1 MGFDS
6 RVGAL
11 FFREIRECLI
21 LHGDVLTQGG
31 RVFEARQ
38 LFGFSLREGFLI
50 KKRSAVVLLVA
61 LGVVAC

>member
-1 MGFDS
+1 VPDFAWGCFD
-6 RVGAL
+6 L
-11 FFREIRECLI
+11 
-21 LHGDVLTQGG
+21 GG
-31 RVFEARQ
+31 G